1 MEFMDFV
8 IISLAG
14 FCSALIKT
22 GVGVGAGIFLLP
34 TLAMAYP
41 AKIALGIGAPIM
53 LVSDIIGLR
62 MYWKQWVEKE
72 TLKKLLGSAIPGMI
86 VGTILLPVISDT
98 LFKIF
103 IGVFGMIYAFNM
115 LFPEFAL
122 AKFFKKGADVFNK
135 NFEGK
140 QVYIFGF
147 GGGFAT
153 VLAHAGG
160 LVWSLFMHTAIQDK
174 RIFVGTIVLMFFLTN
189 IYKTVAYIYIDIL
202 AVESLFAVLVATP
215 GIFIGSV
222 AGNMLNKKMNV
233 NLFRKLVLI
242 LIFAVSFKLAV

>member
-1 MEFMDFV
+1 MDFIDLL

-53 LVSDIIGLR
+53 LVSDVIGLR
-62 MYWKQWVEKE
+62 LYWKQWADNM
-72 TLKKLLGSAIPGMI
+72 TLKKLLASAIPGMVI
-86 VGTILLPVISDT
+86 GTILLPIIPNE

-122 AKFFKKGADVFNK
+122 AKAFKQGANVFNK

-140 QVYIFGF
+140 QIYIFGF

-160 LVWSLFMHTAIQDK
+160 LVWSLFLHSAIPDK
-174 RIFVGTIVLMFFLTN
+174 RTFVGTIVLMFFLTN
-189 IYKTVAYIYIDIL
+189 IYKTVAYLYIDIL
-202 AVESLFAVLVATP
+202 QVDYLFSVLIAVPA
-215 GIFIGSV
+215 IFIGSIV
-222 AGNMLNKKMNV
+222 GNTLNKKMNV
-233 NLFRKLVLI
+233 ALFRKIVLI
-242 LIFAVSFKLAV
+242 LIFAVSFKLAF